1 MEYQFLIDTYET
13 ERIKTLSAWSMFKDE
28 DIRIRPRLNDRRGRN
43 ALEHMVHQCVSENN
57 WFRTMLE
64 IDVGA
69 PPLPKQETRL
79 EFIKRYAEDSEKRLI
94 VLQKTD
100 KAWWEKI
107 VPFFDVKQSKAWI
120 VTRRITHTAH
130 HRGQLTIML
139 RMLGREIY
147 STYGPSSDTG
157 GLMINNAPTIYPYS
171 SIEAL
176 IKGEEAGGA
185 KALLP
190 GPGDKP
196 CTERP
201 DPVVK

>member
-190 GPGDKP
+190 GSGDKP

>member
-176 IKGEEAGGA
+176 IKGEEVGGA

>member
-1 MEYQFLIDTYET
+1 MEYQFLTDTYET
-13 ERIKTLSAWSMFKDE
+13 ERIKTLSVWSSFKDE
-28 DIRIRPRLNDRRGRN
+28 DLRIRPRLNDRRGRN

-79 EFIKRYAEDSEKRLI
+79 EFIKRYAEDSGKRLI

-100 KAWWEKI
+100 KGWWEKI
-107 VPFFDVKQSKAWI
+107 VPFFDVNQSKAWI
-120 VTRRITHTAH
+120 MTRRIAHTAH

-176 IKGEEAGGA
+176 IKGEESGGA

-201 DPVVK
+201 DTAVK